1 MTEDRHSVET
11 QALDPRRPRG
21 VVRWGLL
28 PIALLLGCV
37 AAAPEARGQD
47 EERCI
52 PAEQFLV
59 EDLGMKAQIDADTI
73 DDWRTQ
79 QHVPGCR
86 VTAAGLTRLDMEA
99 EAGRFYERLQAAG
112 WTRTPDPRD
121 APAEASLRFR
131 MGETDCLFNFYEG
144 ILLFTEAELEVSTA
158 MVPGPG
164 EARYNVL
171 VMCKPAMDAAPR
183 GT

>member
-1 MTEDRHSVET
+1 MTQHLRNPGTET
-11 QALDPRRPRG
+11 LHARGPRG
-21 VVRWGLL
+21 AAQWGLL
-28 PIALLLGCV
+28 PLALLLGCV
-37 AAAPEARGQD
+37 AAAPEAQGQD

-59 EDLGMKAQIDADTI
+59 GDLGMKAQIDADTI

-99 EAGRFYERLQAAG
+99 EAGRFYERLRAAG